1 AMNYART
8 AIGTSRMYSDTWTV
22 SIRTTK
28 QTVKARPPMTNHNKP
43 RTAGEWLALG
53 DELGPE
59 LAKMF
64 TPEPWEHSWASNP
77 NHRRCSRCK
86 GECNLI
92 ATPQFCSTP
101 DPIDTKD
108 WNVAME
114 WRDKVHAIRWDDAM
128 YVIYRAASH
137 ASVWRYSDWLRRHA
151 QPKHFLIAAAMAAGR
166 SKE

>member
-1 AMNYART
+1 
-8 AIGTSRMYSDTWTV
+8 
-22 SIRTTK
+22 
-28 QTVKARPPMTNHNKP
+28 MTNHNKP

-114 WRDKVHAIRWDDAM
+114 WRDKCQHMRFYQAM
-128 YVIYRAASH
+128 KEILSQIVKDHPSEYVCGIDYGIWVTTKAQSKDYLRAA
-137 ASVWRYSDWLRRHA
+137 ALVQGA
-151 QPKHFLIAAAMAAGR
+151 
-166 SKE
+166 KE